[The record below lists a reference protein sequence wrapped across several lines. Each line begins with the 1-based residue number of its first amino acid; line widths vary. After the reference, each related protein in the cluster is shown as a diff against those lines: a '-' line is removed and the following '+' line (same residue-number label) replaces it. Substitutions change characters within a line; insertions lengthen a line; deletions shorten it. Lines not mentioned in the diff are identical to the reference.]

1 MEPIYRQQFRIEDI
15 HLDCFGRV
23 KPSVLLYFAQEVSGR
38 HAELLGV
45 GWDILAEKQL
55 FWAIL
60 RNHIQVERLPSAGE
74 AITLETWPMP
84 TTRAA
89 YPRATVAYD
98 SKGQVLFRSTAIWV
112 LMNTQTRTMI
122 LPGKSGVDVQGILR
136 GTELPAPGSRSPVCL
151 PNRSHRS
158 VGYTLLD
165 RNGHMNNTRYLDWV
179 DDLLPADFHR
189 DHPVRAFTVCYLA
202 EAREGQ
208 TLELD
213 WAINDSLC
221 LQVDAHREKPAAP
234 ASQERVFAVQMH
246 F

>member
-1 MEPIYRQQFRIEDI
+1 MESIYHRQFKIEDI

-23 KPSVLLYFAQEVSGR
+23 KPSVLLYFAQEVAGH
-38 HAELLGV
+38 HAGLLGT
-45 GWDILAEKQL
+45 GWEALAEKQL

-60 RNHIQVERLPSAGE
+60 RNNIQVDRLPTAGE
-74 AITLETWPMP
+74 TITLETWPMP

-98 SKGQVLFRSTAIWV
+98 SRGQVLFRSTAIWV

-122 LPGKSGVDVQGILR
+122 LPGKSGVEVQGILR
-136 GTELPAPGSRSPVCL
+136 GTELPAPGSIAPAAL
-151 PNRSHRS
+151 PNRCSRT

-189 DHPVRAFTVCYLA
+189 EHPVRGFTVCYLA

-208 TLELD
+208 TLALD
-213 WAINDSLC
+213 WAMDESLC
-221 LQVDAHREKPAAP
+221 LHVEAHREKPGMPTA
-234 ASQERVFAVQMH
+234 QERVFAVQVH